1 MNKYDFHIP
10 FIKSLLIVAVVTL
23 VSMGTARYFI
33 NNNFSNVSNT
43 PNFTSL
49 KSHTSPESP

>member
-1 MNKYDFHIP
+1 MNSNDFHIP

-33 NNNFSNVSNT
+33 NNSFSSTLNT

>member
-33 NNNFSNVSNT
+33 NNRFSTTLNT